1 MNYLN
6 PVEYSKLI
14 NSLMEIE
21 TTIKDETVPVL
32 GELSMKER
40 ISKLSPDD
48 KKQLEQYIKSIKE
61 IKKSIFELVS
71 KNSEIEE
78 VGGNMSKGLYLNPNK

>member
-14 NSLMEIE
+14 KSLMESE
-21 TTIKDETVPVL
+21 SDSSEDTVPVV
-32 GELSMKER
+32 GEISLKER

-61 IKKSIFELVS
+61 IKKSIYELVN
-71 KNSEIEE
+71 KNGIEE
-78 VGGNMSKGLYLNPNK
+78 QGGNMSSGLYLNPNK